1 MKEQFVQFV
10 VQQFL
15 ENQSSNLAE
24 FRRKMV
30 ALSLPDERCS
40 LMMEEL
46 ETFTESLLENY
57 MWRCEYFLL
66 LPPLHHTKCWDY

>member
-1 MKEQFVQFV
+1 MLKEQFVQFV

-15 ENQSSNLAE
+15 ENHSGHLAE

-40 LMMEEL
+40 LMMGEL
-46 ETFTESLLENY
+46 ETFIEMLLEDP
-57 MWRCEYFLL
+57 MWKSE
-66 LPPLHHTKCWDY
+66 